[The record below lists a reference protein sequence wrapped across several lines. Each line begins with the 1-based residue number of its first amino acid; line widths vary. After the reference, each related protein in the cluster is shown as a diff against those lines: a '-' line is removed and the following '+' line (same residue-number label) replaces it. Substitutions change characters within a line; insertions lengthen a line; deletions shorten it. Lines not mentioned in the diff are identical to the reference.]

1 MYLQIKNNEII
12 LLFFIEHFII
22 KSGSKAH
29 SDKQR
34 RMKMEIATQTVS
46 EIASQIR
53 SIYDDGT
60 FIFVELGDAMI
71 EIERNDIDNPDE
83 VTAEQLAQLIL
94 EYY

>member
-1 MYLQIKNNEII
+1 
-12 LLFFIEHFII
+12 
-22 KSGSKAH
+22 
-29 SDKQR
+29 
-34 RMKMEIATQTVS
+34 MEIATQTVS